1 MAGSRSSLPET
12 LQVAASSSS
21 SSEFSQLKNE
31 ARLLASDKILSYSM
45 SGDSAMLTDVT
56 VPILESG
63 LTPFCSGDNV
73 NQCLSYINQVLIIYN
88 N

>member
-12 LQVAASSSS
+12 FQVAASSSS

-31 ARLLASDKILSYSM
+31 VRLLASDGILPYSTT
-45 SGDSAMLTDVT
+45 GDGSMMLTDVT

-73 NQCLSYINQVLIIYN
+73 SQCLSYINQVL
-88 N
+88 